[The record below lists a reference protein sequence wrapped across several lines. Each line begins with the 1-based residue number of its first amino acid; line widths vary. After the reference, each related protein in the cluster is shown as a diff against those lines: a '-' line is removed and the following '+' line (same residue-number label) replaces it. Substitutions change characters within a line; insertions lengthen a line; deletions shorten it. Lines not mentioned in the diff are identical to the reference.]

1 MANCKQRLSLFAI
14 PPAAGTVIETL
25 PAARAADSVFNI
37 EQEVN
42 MKKFLSVC
50 LLSASAVAFAE
61 VQQIGDEGMKTLGT
75 DFV

>member
-1 MANCKQRLSLFAI
+1 
-14 PPAAGTVIETL
+14 
-25 PAARAADSVFNI
+25 
-37 EQEVN
+37 

-61 VQQIGDEGMKTLGT
+61 VQQIGDEGMKTLDT